1 MKTANDT
8 ITECSALFAQ
18 IAASLNKSKGNIFGQ
33 LTMPFRDT
41 KLELLRSLVEKLKST
56 LQLFLHTYIKSHQG
70 DWIAQQGHVNM
81 KRSGGH

>member
-1 MKTANDT
+1 
-8 ITECSALFAQ
+8 
-18 IAASLNKSKGNIFGQ
+18 
-33 LTMPFRDT
+33 MPFRDT